1 MCAYVFFGVISHLRI
16 WYCST
21 FSFISIPY
29 ANVYSFILFF
39 LEIRKS
45 SSNIKIGRNTFR
57 NSWLAS
63 LWESISWFLPG
74 QGAAPLMTSTP
85 DEKFP
90 PIDPDSLQVTFSQLW
105 WFGTYN
111 RVAGGFPAGRHSPA
125 GLMEVLLIC
134 VSVGERV
141 SECVRVCRG
150 GRWMCEC

>member
-1 MCAYVFFGVISHLRI
+1 MFIR
-16 WYCST
+16 
-21 FSFISIPY
+21 SFY
-29 ANVYSFILFF
+29 FF

-141 SECVRVCRG
+141 SECVCVG
-150 GRWMCEC
+150 GGVDECVNVSLFIWCTSICCMCNWIFVYDYSHT